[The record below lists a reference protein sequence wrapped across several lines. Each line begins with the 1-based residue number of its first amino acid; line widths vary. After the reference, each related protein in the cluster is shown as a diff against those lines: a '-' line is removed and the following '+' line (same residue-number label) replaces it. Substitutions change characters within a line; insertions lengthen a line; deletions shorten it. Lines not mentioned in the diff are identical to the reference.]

1 MDDLQL
7 RIKWHIRQMDSSK
20 EENEYKTCRQKEPV
34 KNIWS
39 KYSFSPWIF
48 SRWRTILTLLHLD
61 INWVSSLSYSNF
73 HLVITLCLHLLWQRQ
88 CKMREIKLLLRKM
101 SSYKFGNHI
110 KNFILKTPRTNAYK
124 QTQWKTKQNK
134 KERTQYKQIAEIL
147 FQQGV

>member
-1 MDDLQL
+1 
-7 RIKWHIRQMDSSK
+7 MDSSK

-73 HLVITLCLHLLWQRQ
+73 HLVISPFACIYSGKGNARWGKSSCCWERWVAINLATTSRTLSWKHQEQTLINKHN
-88 CKMREIKLLLRKM
+88 
-101 SSYKFGNHI
+101 G
-110 KNFILKTPRTNAYK
+110 K
-124 QTQWKTKQNK
+124 QNKTKQNK

-147 FQQGV
+147 FQQGVWKTF